1 VVIDV
6 HVHPFC
12 KEAHYGDK
20 KKIADVMCGYNPRKL
35 KGVMRML
42 NAIME
47 QFVLE
52 DYIAIMDKFN
62 INKAVIVSLNV
73 STAYGFVMVSNED
86 IADFEKRFPD
96 RLIGF
101 GCIDVPAP
109 DAMDQLEHAITS
121 LNLKGIKLV
130 PPAQKFDISEKKYDP
145 LWRRMIEL
153 NIPLWTHGGHQASFY
168 GSVAKYGHPLL
179 VDDLAL
185 RHKDLTI
192 IIGHMGVPWM
202 WDAWSVVLRH
212 ENVYIDISAYPNLY
226 NWFPWD
232 AFITEDLSH
241 KILFASAYP
250 LIHYSQIFNA
260 FEKVQI
266 SDSLRKAILEKN
278 ATKLLKLKKN

>member
-1 VVIDV
+1 MVIDV

-20 KKIADVMCGYNPRKL
+20 KKIADAMSGYNPHKL

-47 QFVLE
+47 QFILE

-62 INKAVIVSLNV
+62 IDKAVIVSLNV
-73 STAYGFVMVSNED
+73 TSAYGFLMVSNED
-86 IADFEKRFPD
+86 IADFVKRFPD
-96 RLIGF
+96 RFIGF
-101 GCIDVPAP
+101 ACIDVPAI
-109 DAMDQLEHAITS
+109 DAIEQLEYAITS
-121 LNLKGIKLV
+121 LNLRGVKLV
-130 PPAQKFDISEKKYDP
+130 PPAQKFDISDKKYDP
-145 LWRRMIEL
+145 LWRKMIDL
-153 NIPLWTHGGHQASFY
+153 NIPLWSHGGHQASFY
-168 GSVAKYGHPLL
+168 GSIAKYGHPQLI
-179 VDDLAL
+179 DEIAL

-212 ENVYIDISAYPNLY
+212 QNVYIDISAYPNLY

-241 KILFASAYP
+241 KILFASDYP
-250 LIHYSQIFNA
+250 LLHYSQIFSA

-266 SDSLRKAILEKN
+266 NDSLRKAILEKN
-278 ATKLLKLKKN
+278 AAKLLKI

>member
-1 VVIDV
+1 MVIDV

-20 KKIADVMCGYNPRKL
+20 KKIADVMSGYNPRKL

-47 QFVLE
+47 QFTLE

-62 INKAVIVSLNV
+62 VTKAVIVAYDV
-73 STAYGFVMVSNED
+73 TTAYGFVMGTNED
-86 IADFEKRFPD
+86 IADFVKKFPD
-96 RLIGF
+96 RFIGF

-109 DAMDQLEHAITS
+109 QAMDQLEHAITS
-121 LNLKGIKLV
+121 LNLKGIKLI
-130 PPAQKFDISEKKYDP
+130 PPVQKFDYSDKKYDL
-145 LWRRMIEL
+145 LWRKMIDL
-153 NIPLWTHGGHQASFY
+153 NIPLWTHGGHQTSFY
-168 GSVAKYGHPLL
+168 GSIAKYGHPLL
-179 VDDLAL
+179 IDDLAL

-202 WDAWSVVLRH
+202 WDAWSVVSRH

-241 KILFASAYP
+241 KILFASDYP

-266 SDSLRKAILEKN
+266 NDSLRKAILEKN
-278 ATKLLKLKKN
+278 ASKLLRLK